1 MSDPTMAEKNRFSRK
16 AAVYILPLEY
26 SPLFKVFYLAPC
38 GRHKLWEDTV
48 AYTYS
53 HGALAEDKT
62 ISHKES
68 PQKYSTQAD
77 FCLSSSSLLL
87 ASAYVHKILTKVCG
101 GKTVRRWVDVWTCC
115 LQQATGIQK
124 ILFWIKVVLSP
135 KIWRCFRNMR

>member
-1 MSDPTMAEKNRFSRK
+1 MSDPTMAEKKRFSRK

-68 PQKYSTQAD
+68 PQKYSTQTD

-87 ASAYVHKILTKVCG
+87 ASVYVHEILTQ
-101 GKTVRRWVDVWTCC
+101 VRGEKQSEDEWMC
-115 LQQATGIQK
+115 
-124 ILFWIKVVLSP
+124 
-135 KIWRCFRNMR
+135 

>member
-16 AAVYILPLEY
+16 AAVYILPLEF

-77 FCLSSSSLLL
+77 FCLSNSSLLL
-87 ASAYVHKILTKVCG
+87 ASVCVYEILTKVCG
-101 GKTVRRWVDVWTCC
+101 EKQKKMGQKMGGCVNLLPSTVHWYTEDPFLDKSSVIT
-115 LQQATGIQK
+115 Q
-124 ILFWIKVVLSP
+124 
-135 KIWRCFRNMR
+135 NMEVH